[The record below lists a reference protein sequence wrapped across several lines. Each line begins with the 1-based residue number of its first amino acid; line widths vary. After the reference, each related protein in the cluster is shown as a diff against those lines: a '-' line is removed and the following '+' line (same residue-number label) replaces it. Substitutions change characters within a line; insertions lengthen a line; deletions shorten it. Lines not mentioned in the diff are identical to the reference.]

1 MSNLK
6 KVAKEKAKQNISH
19 PMYKS
24 WKEIWDDGGTKDDW
38 KTTLK
43 KMSQYKDFIE
53 AAEAMLGEGRTLT
66 ITTGGGSLNHKL
78 GALDIGRSN
87 FKSQEEFEAIGQ
99 LALEY
104 GYRVGDEAHHLHIDN
119 TINVQTDKARKDV
132 EDWYKKNPPKNPED
146 LPKLIEKGTEMA
158 IASRKKLDEE
168 DDNFIPS
175 SQIFY
180 EPRSSAKSEDIQAT
194 NKRKEDRFFEKR
206 AEELEKGKA
215 SQEEWNREAMQPSSQ
230 QEFNRKALMEQ
241 DSRQSPLDNFRSINR
256 VKPEEEKEIETI
268 QKMSIARKADFGLYS

>member
-6 KVAKEKAKQNISH
+6 EIAKEKAKQNISH
-19 PMYKS
+19 PMYES
-24 WKEIWDDGGTKDDW
+24 WKSLWDSGKTKDNW

-53 AAEAMLGEGRTLT
+53 AAEGMLGRTLT
-66 ITTGGGSLNHKL
+66 ITTGGSSLNHKL

-132 EDWYKKNPPKNPED
+132 ENWYKKNPPKNPDD
-146 LPKLIEKGTEMA
+146 LPGLIEKGTEMA
-158 IASRKKLDEE
+158 IKSRKKLNEK

-175 SQIFY
+175 SQVFY
-180 EPRSSAKSEDIQAT
+180 EPRSSAESKDIQAT
-194 NKRKEDRFFEKR
+194 NKRERARFFEKR
-206 AEELEKGKA
+206 ADELEEGKA
-215 SQEEWNREAMQPSSQ
+215 SQEEWNREAMQSSSQ
-230 QEFNRKALMEQ
+230 QDFNREAIMEQ
-241 DSRQSPLDNFRSINR
+241 DSRQSPLDNFRTINR
-256 VKPEEEKEIETI
+256 VKPEKEKEIETI
-268 QKMSIARKADFGLYS
+268 QKMSIARKANFGLYS

>member
-1 MSNLK
+1 MSNIK
-6 KVAKEKAKQNISH
+6 KVAKQKSKQKISH

-24 WKEIWDDGGTKDDW
+24 WKAIWDAKGTKDNW

-43 KMSQYKDFIE
+43 KMSNYKDFIE
-53 AAEAMLGEGRTLT
+53 AAEGMLGRTLT
-66 ITTGGGSLNHKL
+66 ITTGGSSLNHKL

-132 EDWYKKNPPKNPED
+132 EDWYKKNPPKNPDD
-146 LPKLIEKGTEMA
+146 LPGLIEKGTQMA
-158 IASRKKLDEE
+158 IESRKKLSKDH
-168 DDNFIPS
+168 DNFIPS

-180 EPRSSAKSEDIQAT
+180 EPRSSADSEDIKAT
-194 NKRKEDRFFEKR
+194 EEREQSRFFEKR
-206 AEELEKGKA
+206 AEELEKGKS

-230 QEFNRKALMEQ
+230 QEFNREAVMKQ

-256 VKPEEEKEIETI
+256 VKPEQEKEIETI
-268 QKMSIARKADFGLYS
+268 QKMAIARKADFGLYS